1 MNYDDAFDIGSIQLE
16 PRLQEYL
23 RTKKFNMENDIE
35 PQIPEEQEFN
45 ITPFDL
51 KIIKKYNQGEKNI
64 YTAKRLSKDPHFVKP
79 IKSTFQTDNDFK
91 SDPRYKRLQK
101 KMQSHKDARSKMNNL
116 EGIDDDYVI
125 FHQSNPYD
133 LKSEIKPSKISKPYH
148 NDSDNDNYNDN
159 EDNKYYNDDL
169 MVDSRDMLSSS
180 DYSNKYMYNPNRTN
194 KNRSVYNHPPK
205 LSYKQ
210 YVTPQKVIGGH
221 EHSRTSTDIIGDF
234 DSYNKHL
241 NKTYEYIDGN
251 YDSDTL
257 SEGEGDTYRKYEKTP
272 GTRSHTQREM
282 TNTYR
287 PIPFMYGNGLP
298 DISLEE
304 SLRGGYKDSSR
315 KSIGFKNPFENQ
327 FSYIDKELSNPDH
340 TVQMWPQQTRGRNRE
355 IARPN
360 SLAMK
365 NRK

>member
-1 MNYDDAFDIGSIQLE
+1 
-16 PRLQEYL
+16 
-23 RTKKFNMENDIE
+23 
-35 PQIPEEQEFN
+35 
-45 ITPFDL
+45 
-51 KIIKKYNQGEKNI
+51 
-64 YTAKRLSKDPHFVKP
+64 VKP
-79 IKSTFQTDNDFK
+79 IKTTFESDNDFK
-91 SDPRYKRLQK
+91 NDPRYKRLQK
-101 KMQSHKDARSKMNNL
+101 KMQSHKDARMKMSNL

-133 LKSEIKPSKISKPYH
+133 LKSENKPSKISKPYYD
-148 NDSDNDNYNDN
+148 NSTNDDSDVN
-159 EDNKYYNDDL
+159 EIKYYDDDL
-169 MVDSRDMLSSS
+169 MVDSRDMLSRTNE
-180 DYSNKYMYNPNRTN
+180 NKYMYNPNRIN

-205 LSYKQ
+205 LSYNQ
-210 YVTPQKVIGGH
+210 YVTPQKVVGGH
-221 EHSRTSTDIIGDF
+221 EHSKSLTDIIGDF

-251 YDSDTL
+251 YDLDTN
-257 SEGEGDTYRKYEKTP
+257 TYTP
-272 GTRSHTQREM
+272 GTRSYTQRES

-304 SLRGGYKDSSR
+304 SLRGGYRDSSK

-327 FSYIDKELSNPDH
+327 FYYIDKEVSNADH

-355 IARPN
+355 VARPN
-360 SLAMK
+360 SIAMR